1 MSNDTAINILLFCL
15 ADNDAEQI
23 IACCRRAGRV
33 AHTLRIETGEKLAE
47 ALSKQAWDVLIFDA
61 ERAQLDIQ
69 RCGHLLR
76 KHHAELSLIYM
87 GEGDPLNPP
96 DPAVIDI
103 ISKYDIPKLVGAA
116 LREQRSQALRRQLK
130 QSELALKEAEE
141 RNDLLLADHLDPL
154 AYITDGM
161 VIYANPPFCEHMGN
175 DDLEGFP
182 IVDLITN
189 KDQDRFKNA
198 LKKQQLHK
206 DQQRLEI
213 CFAHSDGREIKTLIT
228 CNSAN
233 YDGEECIQLSLQSG
247 DNNNQLSGLDFSTQM
262 SNKYRF
268 QEILQEFLENERNSD
283 SSAILIS
290 IDRFSKLRQSSSLL
304 DVEQILETIGKH
316 VREIVP
322 AQYYGRVA
330 DDMIAAI
337 CHHVSSD
344 AALEMALELCKA
356 IENDIFE
363 IKKKSLQCTTSIAI
377 MPINHLTP
385 PRANILLDTLFHAA
399 EKIYLAGGNKA
410 EICHRERQQLNTLEA
425 ATSLADE
432 ALSQG
437 RLTLLFQPMINLG
450 NADGDHYEASLDIKD
465 WVEGEV
471 TAGEILRVIE
481 QEPDNNKLDHWIVVE
496 ATKQLAKERQ
506 TGQDLKLI
514 INLSGNVFHDP
525 EFCSWL
531 SVAFKA
537 AGLPP
542 SSVILQFNEE
552 SIANALKPALNFAQ
566 QLQKMG
572 SALSVRN
579 FGRAKKGNKFLSHI
593 QPHLVKPGF
602 RKTDTPSNE
611 QIKDI
616 VAQAKVL
623 KSRVLIPN
631 VGSAATLAMLW
642 QLGPD
647 FIQGSYVND
656 PMPSMSYEFAS
667 FN

>member
-23 IACCRRAGRV
+23 VACCRRAGRV
-33 AHTLRIETGEKLAE
+33 AHTQGVETGEKLAKVILE
-47 ALSKQAWDVLIFDA
+47 KQWDVLIFDA
-61 ERAQLDIQ
+61 ERSQLDVQ
-69 RCGHLLR
+69 RCGHILR
-76 KHHAELSLIYM
+76 KHQVDISLIFM
-87 GEGDPLNPP
+87 GKGDPLNPP
-96 DPAVIDI
+96 DPAVTDI
-103 ISKYDIPKLVGAA
+103 ISKYDIPQLVGAA

-130 QSELALKEAEE
+130 QREIALKEAEG
-141 RNDLLLADHLDPL
+141 RNELLLADHFDPL

-161 VIYANPPFCEHMGN
+161 IIYANPPFCEHMGN
-175 DDLEGFP
+175 EDLEGFP

-198 LKKQQLHK
+198 LKKQQLNK
-206 DQQRLEI
+206 DQQQLEI
-213 CFAHSDGREIKTLIT
+213 SFAHSDGREIKTLIT
-228 CNSAN
+228 CDSAN
-233 YDGEECIQLSLQSG
+233 YDGEACIQLSLNNNDS
-247 DNNNQLSGLDFSTQM
+247 NNQLNGLDLSTQM

-268 QEILQEFLENERNSD
+268 QEVLQEFIENERNSD
-283 SSAILIS
+283 SSLILLS
-290 IDRFSKLRQSSSLL
+290 LDRFSKLRQSSSLL
-304 DVEQILETIGKH
+304 DVEKLLEAISVH
-316 VREIVP
+316 VREVMP
-322 AQYYGRVA
+322 AQFYGRVA

-337 CHHVSSD
+337 CHHVGSD
-344 AALEMALELCKA
+344 AALEMALELCRA

-363 IKKKSLQCTTSIAI
+363 IKKKSLQCTASIAI

-385 PRANILLDTLFHAA
+385 PRASVLLDTLFHGA
-399 EKIYLAGGNKA
+399 EKIYLAGGNNA
-410 EICHRERQQLNTLEA
+410 EICHRERQQLSTVEA
-425 ATSLADE
+425 ATSLASE
-432 ALSQG
+432 ALNQG

-471 TAGEILRVIE
+471 TAGELLRVIE

-579 FGRAKKGNKFLSHI
+579 FGRAQKGNKFLSHI

-602 RKTDTPSNE
+602 RKTDTPSDE

-656 PMPSMSYEFAS
+656 PMPSMNYEFAS

>member
-33 AHTLRIETGEKLAE
+33 AHTQGIETGEKLAE
-47 ALSKQAWDVLIFDA
+47 VILEKQWDVLIFDA
-61 ERAQLDIQ
+61 ERSQLDVQ
-69 RCGHLLR
+69 RCGHILR
-76 KHHAELSLIYM
+76 KHQVDISLIFM

-96 DPAVIDI
+96 DPAVTDI
-103 ISKYDIPKLVGAA
+103 ISKYDITQIVGAA
-116 LREQRSQALRRQLK
+116 LREQRSQTLRRQLK
-130 QSELALKEAEE
+130 QREIDLKEAEG
-141 RNDLLLADHLDPL
+141 RNELLLADHLDPL

-161 VIYANPPFCEHMGN
+161 IIYANPPFCEHMGN
-175 DDLEGFP
+175 EDLEGFP

-198 LKKQQLHK
+198 LKKQQLNK
-206 DQQRLEI
+206 DQQQLEI
-213 CFAHSDGREIKTLIT
+213 SFAHSDGREIKTLIT

-233 YDGEECIQLSLQSG
+233 YDGEACIQLSLNINDS
-247 DNNNQLSGLDFSTQM
+247 NNQFNGVDLSTQM

-268 QEILQEFLENERNSD
+268 QEVLQEFIENERNSD
-283 SSAILIS
+283 SSLILLS
-290 IDRFSKLRQSSSLL
+290 LDRFSKLRQSSSLL
-304 DVEQILETIGKH
+304 DVEKILEAISKH
-316 VREIVP
+316 VREVMP
-322 AQYYGRVA
+322 AQFYGRVA

-344 AALEMALELCKA
+344 AALEMGLELCKT

-363 IKKKSLQCTTSIAI
+363 IKKKSLQCTASIAI

-385 PRANILLDTLFHAA
+385 PRASVLLDTLFHGA
-399 EKIYLAGGNKA
+399 EKIFLAGGNNA
-410 EICHRERQQLNTLEA
+410 EICHRERQQLSTLDA
-425 ATSLADE
+425 ATSLASE
-432 ALSQG
+432 ALNQG

-471 TAGEILRVIE
+471 TAGELLRVIE

-579 FGRAKKGNKFLSHI
+579 FGRAQKGNKFLSHI

-602 RKTDTPSNE
+602 RKTDTPSDE

-647 FIQGSYVND
+647 FIQGSYVNE
-656 PMPSMSYEFAS
+656 PMPSMNYEFAS

>member
-23 IACCRRAGRV
+23 ITCCRRAGRV
-33 AHTLRIETGEKLAE
+33 AHTQSLETGEQ
-47 ALSKQAWDVLIFDA
+47 LSKAVTGKSWDVLIFDA
-61 ERAQLDIQ
+61 ERAQLDIN

-76 KHHAELSLIYM
+76 KHQADVPIIYM
-87 GEGDPLNPP
+87 GEGDPLNLP
-96 DPAVIDI
+96 DAAVVDI
-103 ISKYDIPKLVGAA
+103 ISKYNIPQLVSAA
-116 LREQRSQALRRQLK
+116 LREQRGLVIRRKLKACETALG
-130 QSELALKEAEE
+130 EAEQ
-141 RNDLLLADHLDPL
+141 RNALLLSDHQDPL

-161 VIYANPPFCEHMGN
+161 VIYANPAFCERMGRQ
-175 DDLEGFP
+175 DLDGFP

-198 LKKQQLHK
+198 LKKQLLHK
-206 DQQRLEI
+206 EQQRLEI
-213 CFAHSDGREIKTLIT
+213 CFAHSDASEYKTLIT
-228 CNSAN
+228 CNSAT
-233 YDGEECIQLSLQSG
+233 YDDEACVQLTLHDDESNHQVG
-247 DNNNQLSGLDFSTQM
+247 GLDRSTQM
-262 SNKYRF
+262 ASKYRF
-268 QEILQEFLENERNSD
+268 QEILQEFIESERNSD
-283 SSAILIS
+283 SSLLLLS
-290 IDRFSKLRQSSSLL
+290 IDHFSKLRQNSSLM
-304 DVEQILETIGKH
+304 DVEILLAALSKH
-316 VREIVP
+316 VRHIMP
-322 AQYYGRVA
+322 AQHYGRVA

-337 CHHVSSD
+337 GHHVSSD
-344 AALEMALELCKA
+344 AALEMGFELCKA

-363 IKKKSLQCTTSIAI
+363 VKKKSLQCSVSVAI
-377 MPINHLTP
+377 TPINHLTP
-385 PRANILLDTLFHAA
+385 PRAGLLLDTSFHAV
-399 EKIYLAGGNKA
+399 EKIFISGGNNA
-410 EICHRERQQLNTLEA
+410 AITHYERQQLGDRESM
-425 ATSLADE
+425 TSAFSS
-432 ALSQG
+432 AMANS
-437 RLTLLFQPMINLG
+437 RLTLQFQPMINLG
-450 NADGDHYEASLDIKD
+450 DADGDHYEASLEIKN

-471 TAGEILRVIE
+471 TAGELLRVIE
-481 QEPDNNKLDHWIVVE
+481 QEPENNKLDHWIVVE

-611 QIKDI
+611 EIRAI
-616 VAQAKVL
+616 VEQARIL

-647 FIQGSYVND
+647 FIQGSYVTE
-656 PMPSMSYEFAS
+656 PMPSMSYEFAA

>member
-33 AHTLRIETGEKLAE
+33 AHTQSIETGEKLAE
-47 ALSKQAWDVLIFDA
+47 VIVEKQWDVLIFDA
-61 ERAQLDIQ
+61 ERSQLDVQ
-69 RCGHLLR
+69 RCGHILR
-76 KHHAELSLIYM
+76 KHQVDISLIFM

-96 DPAVIDI
+96 DPAITDI
-103 ISKYDIPKLVGAA
+103 ISKYDIPQLVGAA

-130 QSELALKEAEE
+130 QREIDLKEAEG
-141 RNDLLLADHLDPL
+141 RNELLLADHLDPL

-161 VIYANPPFCEHMGN
+161 IIYANAPFCEHMGN
-175 DDLEGFP
+175 EDLEGFP

-198 LKKQQLHK
+198 LKKQQLNK
-206 DQQRLEI
+206 DQQQLEI
-213 CFAHSDGREIKTLIT
+213 SFAHSDGREIKTLIT

-233 YDGEECIQLSLQSG
+233 YDGEACIQLSLNNNDS
-247 DNNNQLSGLDFSTQM
+247 NNQLNGLDLSTQM

-268 QEILQEFLENERNSD
+268 QEVLQEFIENERNSD
-283 SSAILIS
+283 SSLILLS
-290 IDRFSKLRQSSSLL
+290 LDRFSRLRQSSSLL
-304 DVEQILETIGKH
+304 DVEKILEAISVH
-316 VREIVP
+316 VREVMP
-322 AQYYGRVA
+322 AQFYGRVA

-337 CHHVSSD
+337 CHHVGSD
-344 AALEMALELCKA
+344 AALEMGLELCRA

-363 IKKKSLQCTTSIAI
+363 IKKKSLQCTASIAI

-385 PRANILLDTLFHAA
+385 PRASLLLDTLFHGA
-399 EKIYLAGGNKA
+399 EKIYLAGGNNA
-410 EICHRERQQLNTLEA
+410 EICHRERQQLSTVEA
-425 ATSLADE
+425 ATSLASE
-432 ALSQG
+432 ALNQG

-471 TAGEILRVIE
+471 TAGELLRVIE

-566 QLQKMG
+566 QLQKLG

-579 FGRAKKGNKFLSHI
+579 FGRAQKGNKFLSHI

-602 RKTDTPSNE
+602 RKTDTPSDE

-656 PMPSMSYEFAS
+656 PMPSMTYEFAS

>member
-23 IACCRRAGRV
+23 VACCRRAGRV
-33 AHTLRIETGEKLAE
+33 AHTLTIETGEKLAE
-47 ALSKQAWDVLIFDA
+47 DITTKQWDDLIFDA
-61 ERAQLDIQ
+61 ERSQLQVQ

-76 KHHAELSLIYM
+76 KHKVDLSVIYM
-87 GEGDPLNPP
+87 GEGDPLSPP

-103 ISKYDIPKLVGAA
+103 ISKYDIPQLVSAA
-116 LREQRSQALRRQLK
+116 LREQQSQALRRQLK
-130 QSELALKEAEE
+130 QRELALEDAEE
-141 RNDLLLADHLDPL
+141 RNTLLLAEHLAPL

-161 VIYANPPFCEHMGN
+161 IIYANQPFCEHMGN
-175 DDLEGFP
+175 EDLEGFP

-189 KDQDRFKNA
+189 KDQARFKNA

-206 DQQRLEI
+206 DQQQLEI
-213 CFAHSDGREIKTLIT
+213 SFAHSDGHEVKTMIT
-228 CNSAN
+228 CNSAT
-233 YDGEECIQLSLQSG
+233 YDDEKCIQISLQ
-247 DNNNQLSGLDFSTQM
+247 DNDSSNQINGLDLSTQM
-262 SNKYRF
+262 CNKYRF
-268 QEILQEFLENERNSD
+268 QEVLQEFIENERNSD
-283 SSAILIS
+283 SSLVLVS
-290 IDRFSKLRQSSSLL
+290 VDRFSKLRQSSSLL
-304 DVEQILETIGKH
+304 DVENVIEAVSKH
-316 VREIVP
+316 VRENIP
-322 AQYYGRVA
+322 AQFYGRVA

-337 CHHVSSD
+337 CHHVSSN
-344 AALEMALELCKA
+344 AALEMGQELCKA
-356 IENDIFE
+356 VENDIFE
-363 IKKKSLQCTTSIAI
+363 VKKKSLQCTTSIAI
-377 MPINHLTP
+377 IAINHLTP
-385 PRANILLDTLFHAA
+385 PSADLLLDTLFHGA
-399 EKIYLAGGNKA
+399 EKTYLAGGNNA
-410 EICHRERQQLNTLEA
+410 EICYRERQQLSTIEA
-425 ATSLADE
+425 ATSIANE

-437 RLTLLFQPMINLG
+437 RLSLLFQPMINLG

-481 QEPDNNKLDHWIVVE
+481 QEPENNKLDHWIVVE

-506 TGQDLKLI
+506 TGHDLILI

-537 AGLPP
+537 AGIPP

-611 QIKDI
+611 QIRDI
-616 VAQAKVL
+616 VEQARVL

>member
-33 AHTLRIETGEKLAE
+33 AHTLSIETGEKLAE
-47 ALSKQAWDVLIFDA
+47 VIVNKKWDVLIFDA
-61 ERAQLDIQ
+61 ERSQLDAQ

-76 KHHAELSLIYM
+76 KHNADISVIYM

-96 DPAVIDI
+96 DPAVVDI
-103 ISKYDIPKLVGAA
+103 ISKYDIPQLVSAA
-116 LREQRSQALRRQLK
+116 LREQRSQNLRRELK
-130 QSELALKEAEE
+130 LRELALEDAEE
-141 RNDLLLADHLDPL
+141 RNVLLLAEHLDPL

-161 VIYANPPFCEHMGN
+161 VIYANQPFCEHMGN
-175 DDLEGFP
+175 EDLEGFP

-189 KDQDRFKNA
+189 KDQARFKNA
-198 LKKQQLHK
+198 LKKQQQNK
-206 DQQRLEI
+206 DQQQLEI
-213 CFAHSDGREIKTLIT
+213 SFAHSGGHEVKTMIT
-228 CNSAN
+228 CNSAT
-233 YDGEECIQLSLQSG
+233 YDGEECIQLSLQNNDS
-247 DNNNQLSGLDFSTQM
+247 NNQINGLDLSTQM

-268 QEILQEFLENERNSD
+268 QEILQEFIENERNSD
-283 SSAILIS
+283 SSLVLLS

-304 DVEQILETIGKH
+304 DVENVIEAVSKH
-316 VREIVP
+316 VRENLP
-322 AQYYGRVA
+322 AQFYGRVA

-337 CHHVSSD
+337 CHHVGSD
-344 AALEMALELCKA
+344 TALEMGQELCKA

-363 IKKKSLQCTTSIAI
+363 VKKKSLQCTASIAI
-377 MPINHLTP
+377 TSINHLTP
-385 PRANILLDTLFHAA
+385 PRAGILLDTLFHGV
-399 EKIYLAGGNKA
+399 EKTYLAGGNKA
-410 EICHRERQQLNTLEA
+410 EISYRERQQLSTVEA
-425 ATSLADE
+425 ATSIADE
-432 ALSQG
+432 ALSRG

-481 QEPDNNKLDHWIVVE
+481 QEPENNKLDHWIIVE

-506 TGQDLKLI
+506 TGHDLKLI

-579 FGRAKKGNKFLSHI
+579 FGRAKKGNKFLSHL

-611 QIKDI
+611 QIKEI
-616 VAQAKVL
+616 VEQAKVL

>member
-33 AHTLRIETGEKLAE
+33 AHTQGIETGEKLAE
-47 ALSKQAWDVLIFDA
+47 VILEKQWDVLIFDA
-61 ERAQLDIQ
+61 ERSQLDVQ
-69 RCGHLLR
+69 RCGHILR
-76 KHHAELSLIYM
+76 KHQVDISLIFM

-96 DPAVIDI
+96 DPAVTDI
-103 ISKYDIPKLVGAA
+103 ISKYDIPQIVGAA
-116 LREQRSQALRRQLK
+116 LREQRSQTLRRQLK
-130 QSELALKEAEE
+130 QREIDLKEAEG
-141 RNDLLLADHLDPL
+141 RNELLLADHLDPL

-161 VIYANPPFCEHMGN
+161 IIYANPPFCEHMGN
-175 DDLEGFP
+175 EDLEGFP

-198 LKKQQLHK
+198 LKKQQLNK
-206 DQQRLEI
+206 DQQQLEI
-213 CFAHSDGREIKTLIT
+213 SFAHSDGREIKTLIT

-233 YDGEECIQLSLQSG
+233 YDGEACIQLSLNINDS
-247 DNNNQLSGLDFSTQM
+247 NNQFNGVDLSTQM

-268 QEILQEFLENERNSD
+268 QEVLQEFIENERNSD
-283 SSAILIS
+283 SSLILLS
-290 IDRFSKLRQSSSLL
+290 LDRFSKLRQSSSLL
-304 DVEQILETIGKH
+304 DVEKILEAISKH
-316 VREIVP
+316 VREVMP
-322 AQYYGRVA
+322 AQFYGRVA

-344 AALEMALELCKA
+344 AALEMGLELCKT

-363 IKKKSLQCTTSIAI
+363 IKKKSLQCTASIAI

-385 PRANILLDTLFHAA
+385 PRASVLLDTLFHGA
-399 EKIYLAGGNKA
+399 EKIFLAGGNNA
-410 EICHRERQQLNTLEA
+410 EICRRERQQLSTLDA
-425 ATSLADE
+425 ATSLASE
-432 ALSQG
+432 ALNQG

-471 TAGEILRVIE
+471 TAGELLRVIE

-579 FGRAKKGNKFLSHI
+579 FGRAQKGNKFLSHI

-602 RKTDTPSNE
+602 RKTDTPSDE

-616 VAQAKVL
+616 VAQAKML

-647 FIQGSYVND
+647 FIQGSYVNE
-656 PMPSMSYEFAS
+656 PMPSMNYEFAS

>member
-33 AHTLRIETGEKLAE
+33 AHTHTLETGEQ
-47 ALSKQAWDVLIFDA
+47 LSKSISTKHWDVLVFDA
-61 ERAQLDIQ
+61 ERSQLDVQ

-76 KHHAELSLIYM
+76 KHQIDLPIIYM
-87 GEGDPLNPP
+87 GEGDPLSPP
-96 DPAVIDI
+96 DPAVVDI
-103 ISKYDIPKLVGAA
+103 ISKYNIPQLVSAA
-116 LREQRSQALRRQLK
+116 LREQRGQVIRRNLKASENALR
-130 QSELALKEAEE
+130 EAEQ
-141 RNDLLLADHLDPL
+141 RNALLLSDHQDPL

-161 VIYANPPFCEHMGN
+161 VIYANPAFCELMGRQ
-175 DDLEGFP
+175 DLDGFP

-206 DQQRLEI
+206 EQQRLEI
-213 CFAHSDGREIKTLIT
+213 CFARDDSSEYKSLIT
-228 CNSAN
+228 CNSAT
-233 YDGEECIQLSLQSG
+233 YDDEECVQLTLHDDDSKHQVG
-247 DNNNQLSGLDFSTQM
+247 GLDLSTQM
-262 SNKYRF
+262 ASKFRF
-268 QEILQEFLENERNSD
+268 QEILQEFIENERNSD
-283 SSAILIS
+283 SSLLLLS
-290 IDRFSKLRQSSSLL
+290 VDHFSKLRQSSSLL
-304 DVEQILETIGKH
+304 DVETLLTAVSKH
-316 VREIVP
+316 VRHIMP
-322 AQYYGRVA
+322 AQHYGRVS

-337 CHHVSSD
+337 GHHVSSD
-344 AALEMALELCKA
+344 AALEMGLELCRV

-363 IKKKSLQCTTSIAI
+363 IKKKSLQCTVSVAI
-377 MPINHLTP
+377 TAINHLTP
-385 PRANILLDTLFHAA
+385 PRAGLLLDNTFHAV
-399 EKIYLAGGNKA
+399 EKIYLSGGNNA
-410 EICHRERQQLNTLEA
+410 AITSRERQQLSGKE
-425 ATSLADE
+425 SVSSVFSE
-432 ALSQG
+432 ALAQN
-437 RLTLLFQPMINLG
+437 RLALVFQPMINLG
-450 NADGDHYEASLDIKD
+450 DADGDHYEASLEIKD
-465 WVEGEV
+465 WTEGDV
-471 TAGEILRVIE
+471 TAGELLRVIE
-481 QEPDNNKLDHWIVVE
+481 QEPENNKLDHWIVVE

-506 TGQDLKLI
+506 AGQDLKLI

-552 SIANALKPALNFAQ
+552 SIASALKPALNFTQ

-579 FGRAKKGNKFLSHI
+579 FGRAKKGNKFLAHI

-611 QIKDI
+611 QIKTI
-616 VAQAKVL
+616 VEQAKVL

-647 FIQGSYVND
+647 FIQGSYVNE
-656 PMPSMSYEFAS
+656 PMPTMSYEFAA

>member
-33 AHTLRIETGEKLAE
+33 AHTQSIETGEKLAE
-47 ALSKQAWDVLIFDA
+47 VIVEKQWDVLIFDA
-61 ERAQLDIQ
+61 ERSQLDVQ
-69 RCGHLLR
+69 RCGHILR
-76 KHHAELSLIYM
+76 KHQVDISLIFM

-96 DPAVIDI
+96 DPAITDI
-103 ISKYDIPKLVGAA
+103 ISKYDIPQLVGAA

-130 QSELALKEAEE
+130 QREIDLKEAEG
-141 RNDLLLADHLDPL
+141 RNELLLADHLDPL

-161 VIYANPPFCEHMGN
+161 IIYANAPFCEHMGN
-175 DDLEGFP
+175 EDLEGFP

-198 LKKQQLHK
+198 LKKQQLNK
-206 DQQRLEI
+206 DQQQLEI
-213 CFAHSDGREIKTLIT
+213 SFAHSDGREIKTLIT

-233 YDGEECIQLSLQSG
+233 YDGEACIQLSLNNNDS
-247 DNNNQLSGLDFSTQM
+247 NNQLNGLDLSTQM

-268 QEILQEFLENERNSD
+268 QEVLQEFIENERNSD
-283 SSAILIS
+283 SSLILLS
-290 IDRFSKLRQSSSLL
+290 LDRFSRLRQSSSLL
-304 DVEQILETIGKH
+304 DVEKILEAISVH
-316 VREIVP
+316 VREVMP
-322 AQYYGRVA
+322 AQFYGRVA

-337 CHHVSSD
+337 CHHVGSD
-344 AALEMALELCKA
+344 AALEMGLELCRA

-363 IKKKSLQCTTSIAI
+363 IKKKSLQCTASIAI

-385 PRANILLDTLFHAA
+385 PRASLLLDTLFHGA
-399 EKIYLAGGNKA
+399 EKIYLAGGNNA
-410 EICHRERQQLNTLEA
+410 EICHRERQQLSTVEA
-425 ATSLADE
+425 ATSLASE
-432 ALSQG
+432 ALNQG

-471 TAGEILRVIE
+471 TAGELLRVIE

-566 QLQKMG
+566 QLQKLG

-579 FGRAKKGNKFLSHI
+579 FGRAQKGNKFLSHI

-602 RKTDTPSNE
+602 RKTDTPSDE

-647 FIQGSYVND
+647 FIQGSYVNE
-656 PMPSMSYEFAS
+656 PMPSMNYEFAS

>member
-1 MSNDTAINILLFCL
+1 MI
-15 ADNDAEQI
+15 
-23 IACCRRAGRV
+23 
-33 AHTLRIETGEKLAE
+33 
-47 ALSKQAWDVLIFDA
+47 
-61 ERAQLDIQ
+61 
-69 RCGHLLR
+69 
-76 KHHAELSLIYM
+76 
-87 GEGDPLNPP
+87 
-96 DPAVIDI
+96 
-103 ISKYDIPKLVGAA
+103 
-116 LREQRSQALRRQLK
+116 
-130 QSELALKEAEE
+130 
-141 RNDLLLADHLDPL
+141 
-154 AYITDGM
+154 
-161 VIYANPPFCEHMGN
+161 IYANAPFCEHMGN
-175 DDLEGFP
+175 EDLEGFP

-198 LKKQQLHK
+198 LKKQQLNK
-206 DQQRLEI
+206 DQQQLEI
-213 CFAHSDGREIKTLIT
+213 SFAHSDGREIKTLIT

-233 YDGEECIQLSLQSG
+233 YDGEACIQLSLNNNDS
-247 DNNNQLSGLDFSTQM
+247 NNQLNGLDLSTQM

-268 QEILQEFLENERNSD
+268 QEILQEFIENERNSD
-283 SSAILIS
+283 SSLILLS
-290 IDRFSKLRQSSSLL
+290 LDRFSKLRQSSSLL
-304 DVEQILETIGKH
+304 DVEKILEAISVH
-316 VREIVP
+316 VRKVMP
-322 AQYYGRVA
+322 AQFYGRVA

-337 CHHVSSD
+337 CHHVGSD
-344 AALEMALELCKA
+344 AALEMGLELCRA

-363 IKKKSLQCTTSIAI
+363 IKKKSLQCTASIAI

-385 PRANILLDTLFHAA
+385 PRASVLLDTLFHGA
-399 EKIYLAGGNKA
+399 EKIYLAGGNNA
-410 EICHRERQQLNTLEA
+410 EICHRERQQLSTVEA
-425 ATSLADE
+425 ATSLASE
-432 ALSQG
+432 ALNQG

-471 TAGEILRVIE
+471 TAGELLRVIE

-579 FGRAKKGNKFLSHI
+579 FGRAQKGNKFLSHI

-602 RKTDTPSNE
+602 RKTDTPSDE

-656 PMPSMSYEFAS
+656 PMPSMTYEFAS

>member
-33 AHTLRIETGEKLAE
+33 AHTQGIETGEKLAE
-47 ALSKQAWDVLIFDA
+47 VILEKQWDVLIFDA
-61 ERAQLDIQ
+61 ERSQLDVQ
-69 RCGHLLR
+69 RCGHILR
-76 KHHAELSLIYM
+76 KHQVDISLIFM

-96 DPAVIDI
+96 DPAVTDI
-103 ISKYDIPKLVGAA
+103 ISKYDVPQIVGAA
-116 LREQRSQALRRQLK
+116 LREQRSQTLRRQLK
-130 QSELALKEAEE
+130 QREIDLKEAEG
-141 RNDLLLADHLDPL
+141 RNELLLADHLDPL

-161 VIYANPPFCEHMGN
+161 IIYANPPFCEHMGN
-175 DDLEGFP
+175 EDLEGFP

-198 LKKQQLHK
+198 LKKQQLNK
-206 DQQRLEI
+206 DQQQLEI
-213 CFAHSDGREIKTLIT
+213 SFAHSDGREIKTLIT

-233 YDGEECIQLSLQSG
+233 YDGEACIQLSLNINDS
-247 DNNNQLSGLDFSTQM
+247 NNQFNGVDLSTQM

-268 QEILQEFLENERNSD
+268 QEVLQEFIENERNSD
-283 SSAILIS
+283 SSLILLS
-290 IDRFSKLRQSSSLL
+290 LDRFSKLRQSSSLL
-304 DVEQILETIGKH
+304 DVEKILEAISKH
-316 VREIVP
+316 VREVMP
-322 AQYYGRVA
+322 AQFYGRVA

-344 AALEMALELCKA
+344 AALEMGLELCKT

-363 IKKKSLQCTTSIAI
+363 IKKKSLQCTASIAI

-385 PRANILLDTLFHAA
+385 PRASVLLDTLFHGA
-399 EKIYLAGGNKA
+399 EKIFLAGGNNA
-410 EICHRERQQLNTLEA
+410 EICHRERQQLSTLDA
-425 ATSLADE
+425 ATSLASE
-432 ALSQG
+432 ALNQG

-471 TAGEILRVIE
+471 TAGELLRVIE

-579 FGRAKKGNKFLSHI
+579 FGRAQKGNKFLSHI

-602 RKTDTPSNE
+602 RKTDTPSDE

-616 VAQAKVL
+616 VAQAKML

-647 FIQGSYVND
+647 FIQGSYVNE
-656 PMPSMSYEFAS
+656 PMPSMNYEFAS

>member
-33 AHTLRIETGEKLAE
+33 AHTQGIETGEKLAE
-47 ALSKQAWDVLIFDA
+47 VIVEKQWDVLIFDA
-61 ERAQLDIQ
+61 ERSQLDVQ
-69 RCGHLLR
+69 RCGHILR
-76 KHHAELSLIYM
+76 KHQIDISLIFM

-96 DPAVIDI
+96 DPAITDI
-103 ISKYDIPKLVGAA
+103 ISKYDIPQLVGAA

-130 QSELALKEAEE
+130 QREIDLKEAEG
-141 RNDLLLADHLDPL
+141 RNELLLADHLDPL

-161 VIYANPPFCEHMGN
+161 IIYANAPFCEHMGN
-175 DDLEGFP
+175 EDLEGFP

-198 LKKQQLHK
+198 LKKQQLNK
-206 DQQRLEI
+206 DQQQ
-213 CFAHSDGREIKTLIT
+213 REIKTLIT

-233 YDGEECIQLSLQSG
+233 YDGEACIQLSLNNNDS
-247 DNNNQLSGLDFSTQM
+247 NNQLNGLDLSTQM

-268 QEILQEFLENERNSD
+268 QEILQEFIENERNSD
-283 SSAILIS
+283 SSLILLS
-290 IDRFSKLRQSSSLL
+290 LDRFSKLRQSSSLL
-304 DVEQILETIGKH
+304 DVEKILEAISVH
-316 VREIVP
+316 VREVMP
-322 AQYYGRVA
+322 AQFYGRVA

-337 CHHVSSD
+337 CHHVGSD
-344 AALEMALELCKA
+344 AALEMGLELCRA

-363 IKKKSLQCTTSIAI
+363 IKKKSLQCTASIAI

-385 PRANILLDTLFHAA
+385 PRASVLLDTLFHGA
-399 EKIYLAGGNKA
+399 EKIYLAGGNNA
-410 EICHRERQQLNTLEA
+410 EICHRERQQLSTVEA
-425 ATSLADE
+425 ATSLASE
-432 ALSQG
+432 ALNQG

-471 TAGEILRVIE
+471 TAGELLRVIE

-579 FGRAKKGNKFLSHI
+579 FGRAQKGNKFLSHI

-602 RKTDTPSNE
+602 RKTDTPSDE

-656 PMPSMSYEFAS
+656 PMPSMTYEFAS